1 MLRSSRRM
9 VVLCLMALV
18 AATACGD
25 SSCGGCVAPPGGA
38 FPEQPRVYDGV
49 QLRVTQSGF
58 GFIEGNLPQILDTLL
73 EDGLRFEIPPTT
85 TTILFVDV
93 TLCQGSCQVQVEI
106 LDSVLTL
113 ISPDKVGVDGAV
125 NVDTVIT
132 VDSVLGHCEFPVAIR
147 DEPLAA
153 QVQLM
158 IDVDTYFLHFDVSGV
173 EVTIED
179 GDYDIQCPDFYDW
192 ALEGLKPVITFI
204 LNTQIQSQLDQAID
218 DMVAGQTCMACDF
231 YTGGCPAGSG
241 CDGDWCDDG
250 GGCLIK
256 PLGLIGTIDL
266 GAQLAGVDPANDAT
280 LDVLIAPGQVQQ
292 PPQKPFVRANGL
304 EVRVI
309 GGTWSEPDGCLPE
322 PDPSEIPDTGI
333 ARTMQFGNLIP
344 GQGDSYMVGVAIA
357 DMYLDH
363 FVYQLWRSGF
373 LCLSIDSY
381 GLDLISSAT
390 LALLLPSIG
399 TLTGGA
405 NLPVRLEMR
414 PQGVPYVEIGAGTFL
429 PDGSVDQPI
438 LFVFLPDLRL
448 DFWMKLYGRWVRF
461 LTLTQDVRLDLALEF
476 TADNEVVPDVGEDSI
491 AVSDVRVE
499 NHELLAESVEQLEQM
514 VPQLIAIALPQ
525 LLGSLD
531 GIAIPDLQGFV
542 LVVKS
547 LQGDVPRAGTDYYEF
562 MSIYADLDFAQ

>member
-1 MLRSSRRM
+1 M
-9 VVLCLMALV
+9 
-18 AATACGD
+18 
-25 SSCGGCVAPPGGA
+25 
-38 FPEQPRVYDGV
+38 
-49 QLRVTQSGF
+49 
-58 GFIEGNLPQILDTLL
+58 
-73 EDGLRFEIPPTT
+73 
-85 TTILFVDV
+85 
-93 TLCQGSCQVQVEI
+93 
-106 LDSVLTL
+106 
-113 ISPDKVGVDGAV
+113 
-125 NVDTVIT
+125 
-132 VDSVLGHCEFPVAIR
+132 
-147 DEPLAA
+147 
-153 QVQLM
+153 
-158 IDVDTYFLHFDVSGV
+158 
-173 EVTIED
+173 
-179 GDYDIQCPDFYDW
+179 
-192 ALEGLKPVITFI
+192 
-204 LNTQIQSQLDQAID
+204 
-218 DMVAGQTCMACDF
+218 
-231 YTGGCPAGSG
+231 
-241 CDGDWCDDG
+241 
-250 GGCLIK
+250 
-256 PLGLIGTIDL
+256 
-266 GAQLAGVDPANDAT
+266 
-280 LDVLIAPGQVQQ
+280 
-292 PPQKPFVRANGL
+292 
-304 EVRVI
+304 
-309 GGTWSEPDGCLPE
+309 
-322 PDPSEIPDTGI
+322 
-333 ARTMQFGNLIP
+333 
-344 GQGDSYMVGVAIA
+344 
-357 DMYLDH
+357 
-363 FVYQLWRSGF
+363 
-373 LCLSIDSY
+373 CLSIDSY

-461 LTLTQDVRLDLALEF
+461 LTLTKDVRLDLALEF